1 MSSGAAPRRS
11 RTCTR
16 RARGAYDD
24 GTPRSKHVITNL
36 LIEVDAERGTGTC
49 RSYFTVFQQ
58 TDTLALQ
65 PIVAGRYRDE
75 FTRVDHVWRFT
86 RREMIVDLT
95 GDLSQHL
102 LFAAHLTSSA
112 IHAAQTAISGQPTV
126 NRQRDSLRLRPQY
139 RGSTHSE
146 STREIQCGF
155 DGGEVRS

>member
-1 MSSGAAPRRS
+1 MSEPDHVSIANLVYRYGELIDAGDYDGIGELLAHAVVTAEGSDVEWSGAAEITNMYTQS
-11 RTCTR
+11 TR
-16 RARGAYDD
+16 LYDD

-49 RSYFTVFQQ
+49 RSYYTVFQQ

-102 LFAAHLTSSA
+102 LFELPPRT
-112 IHAAQTAISGQPTV
+112 
-126 NRQRDSLRLRPQY
+126 
-139 RGSTHSE
+139 
-146 STREIQCGF
+146 
-155 DGGEVRS
+155 